1 METPLRNDS
10 SKASFSPPVG
20 SRLRSFKRDW
30 LINKC
35 SQNVLN
41 IITNGYVL
49 PFRSKPNLIR
59 FPLILSEYKAQQKD
73 QALATCIQSLLSKN
87 AIERVENVK
96 SLGFY
101 SRLFLVP
108 KPHQRWRPV
117 IDLSRLNT
125 FLHVEKFKMETP
137 ESIRTSLVPGEWVS
151 SIDLSDA
158 YLHIPIHPNSR
169 KYLRFCYKAQVFQFT
184 SLPFGLATAP
194 QVFTMIV
201 KEVKLMALSRGLRIH
216 QYLDDWLIRSQSQE
230 ESQRDTQ
237 AVVDLTQ
244 SLGWIINQE
253 KSELKPTQVFSF
265 VGYEYHLDSALVRP
279 THERWLKLQDLILR
293 LKSKRVLTAR
303 CLMSLIGLLAST
315 EKTVPEGRL
324 HMKPSHGRLHLSV
337 SSQGALEI
345 SSVAGQPPSLDRS
358 HCSPPRLV
366 AKPLKC
372 DERRRP
378 SSQGPQYPT
387 LYRRLKRRLGR
398 SLRSKFYKRAV
409 VRAGKKATH
418 KCPRIEGGLPIPS
431 RLQGPV
437 PESNSVSCDG
447 QLNSGSLHQQARG
460 NSLTRDVR
468 SPVENH
474 DLVPSLPYNIESQ
487 AHSRVSECDGR
498 PPIHVQPSAVNRMVS
513 APSGLQ
519 ANLPEVVHPSCR
531 LIRHSPES
539 QTPLICVSY
548 PRPKGLEHRCSEHKL
563 EQPHGLRLPSYGSP
577 SQGDPKDQ
585 AMPLP
590 DHRDS
595 PRLAR
600 DALVLGPSAG
610 LNRDPT
616 TTPSVN
622 DPTQTVPQLCVP
634 QQSTTAEPPRLVSRS
649 GQLQEQG
656 FSVEVAERIAAP
668 QRSSTRT
675 IYRSKWALFEKWCR
689 ENSVDFSTPSVKQ
702 ISDFF
707 MYLYQDLNRRPST
720 IDGYRTAI
728 VDTLGPT
735 AQHIAHN
742 ADLHRLLS
750 SFHRDRPNSSRNLPK
765 WNLCVVLNEL
775 TKAPFEPM
783 KDSDLKHLTLKT
795 AFLLALASGKR
806 RSEIH
811 AWVANKVANLGQWE
825 KVALFPSSDFIAK
838 NQLAREGSQSVS
850 PVTIPALTTI
860 VDRQFKEDRT
870 LCPVRAL
877 RFYLDRTKDLRGSRS
892 LLFISFKKGHTS
904 DIRPATLSS
913 WLKQTIPLC
922 YKQADQQALDLV
934 QVKAHDIRAFAASKA
949 FYGGVSVDQI
959 MQACHWKAHN
969 TFTNFSLKDL
979 TWSDTDNNMYLGP
992 VVAAQQVLDPS
1003 PQTSCPR
1010 KEKRGGG
1017 AHPL

>member
-1 METPLRNDS
+1 MFSKRVKHYHQWLRSAIPFKAKLDQIPSDS
-10 SKASFSPPVG
+10 IRVQGPTKRPSLGHLYPVSLVKERHRKGGKRKISRVLQSPVPSTQASPKVEASHRPKQAQHFSPCRKVQNGNPGVHPDFPGPRGVGIVDRPVG
-20 SRLRSFKRDW
+20 RIPSHPHPSKLKEVP
-30 LINKC
+30 K
-35 SQNVLN
+35 VLLQGPGVSVHLPTFRTGHSPPGLYDDRKGSE
-41 IITNGYVL
+41 TNGPLKRTQNSPIPGRLADQV
-49 PFRSKPNLIR
+49 PVPGGISKGHTGSGRPN
-59 FPLILSEYKAQQKD
+59 PILGLDNQPGK
-73 QALATCIQSLLSKN
+73 
-87 AIERVENVK
+87 
-96 SLGFY
+96 
-101 SRLFLVP
+101 
-108 KPHQRWRPV
+108 
-117 IDLSRLNT
+117 
-125 FLHVEKFKMETP
+125 
-137 ESIRTSLVPGEWVS
+137 IRTETYSG
-151 SIDLSDA
+151 
-158 YLHIPIHPNSR
+158 
-169 KYLRFCYKAQVFQFT
+169 VF
-184 SLPFGLATAP
+184 
-194 QVFTMIV
+194 V
-201 KEVKLMALSRGLRIH
+201 RGLRIPPRFSPCKTH
-216 QYLDDWLIRSQSQE
+216 SREMAQTSGFD
-230 ESQRDTQ
+230 
-237 AVVDLTQ
+237 
-244 SLGWIINQE
+244 
-253 KSELKPTQVFSF
+253 PMTQVKTCFDCKMFDVSNW
-265 VGYEYHLDSALVRP
+265 VA
-279 THERWLKLQDLILR
+279 
-293 LKSKRVLTAR
+293 
-303 CLMSLIGLLAST
+303 SLNEENG
-315 EKTVPEGRL
+315 PGG
-324 HMKPSHGRLHLSV
+324 MPSHEALSV

-418 KCPRIEGGLPIPS
+418 KCPGIEGGLPGPS

-447 QLNSGSLHQQARG
+447 QLNSGNLHQQARG
-460 NSLTRDVR
+460 NSLSRDVR

-498 PPIHVQPSAVNRMVS
+498 PPIQVQPSAVNRMVP

-519 ANLPEVVHPSCR
+519 ANLPKVVHPSCR
-531 LIRHSPES
+531 LIRYSPES
-539 QTPLICVSY
+539 QTPSICVSY

-563 EQPHGLRLPSYGSP
+563 DQPHGLRLPSCGSP

-600 DALVLGPSAG
+600 DALVLGPSAA

-616 TTPSVN
+616 TTASVN
-622 DPTQTVPQLCVP
+622 DPTQTVPPSCVP
-634 QQSTTAEPPRLVSRS
+634 QQSATAEPPRLVSRS

-668 QRSSTRT
+668 QRLSTRT
-675 IYRSKWALFEKWCR
+675 IYKSKWALFEKWCR
-689 ENSVDFSTPSVKQ
+689 DNSVDFSTPSVKQ
-702 ISDFF
+702 VSDFF

-728 VDTLGPT
+728 VDTLGQT

-750 SFHRDRPNSSRNLPK
+750 SFHRDRPKSSRNLPK
-765 WNLCVVLNEL
+765 WNLSVVLNEL

-870 LCPVRAL
+870 LYPVRAL

-892 LLFISFKKGHTS
+892 LIFISFKKGHTS

-913 WLKQTIPLC
+913 WLKQTILLC

-969 TFTNFSLKDL
+969 TFTNFYLKDL

-1017 AHPL
+1017 GTSATTKSSGVSPRI